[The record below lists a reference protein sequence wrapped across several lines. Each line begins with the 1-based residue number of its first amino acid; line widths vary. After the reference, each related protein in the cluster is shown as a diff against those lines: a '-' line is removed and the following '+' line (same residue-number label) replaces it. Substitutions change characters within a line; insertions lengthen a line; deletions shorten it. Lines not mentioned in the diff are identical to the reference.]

1 MEGYALPN
9 AEFPPFHTGGQDA
22 NIGGRR
28 SGRTLAEDRRRAR
41 WRFGEKVS
49 SRSEMSRALTPERL
63 MWLGLYL
70 FFFLLFSLII
80 VASFFFIVLCE

>member
-28 SGRTLAEDRRRAR
+28 SGRTLAEARRRAR

-63 MWLGLYL
+63 LWLGLY
-70 FFFLLFSLII
+70 FFFSVII